1 MQQYPLG
8 QKIPQQLQLQGP
20 HLHEG
25 ELLLFGPGAFTGRLL
40 GGAGLAVGGSRARS
54 AAAVLC

>member
-1 MQQYPLG
+1 MQQYTLVR
-8 QKIPQQLQLQGP
+8 KIPQQMQLQGP

-25 ELLLFGPGAFTGRLL
+25 ELLLFSPGAFTGGLL
-40 GGAGLAVGGSRARS
+40 GRAGLAVGGSRARS